1 MTKQSQDLKP
11 KPPPPPETELASIPK
26 GERASKLETKSAPQ
40 PHQKPA
46 PPKIE
51 TLRVQ
56 LPLGAFIAFRKSG
69 GLKFSS
75 REIVLYPD
83 GRVSFGGAD
92 LSKEVYARATRQLN
106 NAQIFDLRKLLDR
119 AGFFRLQSATGNQ
132 PPDSY
137 AYEIVARLGNRS
149 NFVEVFDGGIPDA
162 LKSLID
168 KLSVLMPK
176 EG

>member
-1 MTKQSQDLKP
+1 MTEKSKNP
-11 KPPPPPETELASIPK
+11 KSKPPPPPETELASIPK
-26 GERASKLETKSAPQ
+26 GERASKLESKPKPQ

-51 TLRVQ
+51 KLQ

-106 NAQIFDLRKLLDR
+106 NAQIFDLRKVLDQ
-119 AGFFRLQSATGNQ
+119 AGFFRLQSAAGKQ

-137 AYEIVARLGNRS
+137 AYEIVARLGSRS

-162 LKSLID
+162 LQPLIA
-168 KLSVLMPK
+168 KLSALMPK
-176 EG
+176 E

>member
-1 MTKQSQDLKP
+1 MTKQSQDP
-11 KPPPPPETELASIPK
+11 KLPPPPETELAAIPK
-26 GERASKLETKSAPQ
+26 DERASKLESQPAPKPQ
-40 PHQKPA
+40 QEPA

-92 LSKEVYARATRQLN
+92 LSKEIYARAPRQLN
-106 NAQIFDLRKLLDR
+106 NAQIFDLRNLLDR
-119 AGFFRLQSATGNQ
+119 AGFFRLPSAAGNQ

-137 AYEIVARLGNRS
+137 AYEIVARLGKRS

-162 LKSLID
+162 LQPLID
-168 KLSVLMPK
+168 KLSALMPK
-176 EG
+176 E

>member
-1 MTKQSQDLKP
+1 MTTKP
-11 KPPPPPETELASIPK
+11 NDQKDQKPVPDAGLGSISK
-26 GERASKLETKSAPQ
+26 AERDTKLETPPA
-40 PHQKPA
+40 KPA
-46 PPKIE
+46 VPKIE

-106 NAQIFDLRKLLDR
+106 NGQIFDLRKLLDR
-119 AGFFRLQSATGNQ
+119 ANFFRLPSATGNQ

-137 AYEIVARLGNRS
+137 AYEIVARLGSRS

-162 LKSLID
+162 LKPLID
-168 KLSVLMPK
+168 KLSALMPK